1 MPLARFEEKKMSFVD
16 GFFLLAAMM
25 IGVYIPRL
33 LPMGLLAKRTI
44 GKNFQTWLSYIPV
57 AILSALLAPEI
68 FMRNGE
74 FFFAKENLFLIA
86 FGPALLAAYF
96 TKSLFATL
104 LTGMVLVAAMR
115 YFNIFA

>member
-1 MPLARFEEKKMSFVD
+1 MVLLARFEEKKMSFVD

-57 AILSALLAPEI
+57 AILSALL
-68 FMRNGE
+68 
-74 FFFAKENLFLIA
+74 
-86 FGPALLAAYF
+86 LAAYF

>member
-1 MPLARFEEKKMSFVD
+1 MSFVD

-74 FFFAKENLFLIA
+74 FFFAKENLFL
-86 FGPALLAAYF
+86 FSEVEYRGSGVYEETPKKRRLLAW
-96 TKSLFATL
+96 
-104 LTGMVLVAAMR
+104 
-115 YFNIFA
+115 